1 MSEEILKALMQLFA
15 ILARQD
21 GVLIANHEEY
31 VFKFLSSQLSADRI
45 KEYLEIYNEFLKESR
60 PEPATG
66 EQKDK
71 NRTSMKDS
79 VRTLSIC
86 KKINKTLVQKQKV
99 IVLIRLLEFFKK
111 DSENSQNRIQ
121 IVDTVAEVFKIE
133 KQEFIDIKE
142 FVFQG
147 EEGTGLDQIL
157 IGSAAIQEKPE
168 CKHYIGIPNYLDR
181 CQLIYLK
188 NINIIVLKYHGNA
201 ELYLNGVVI
210 TPDTIHLFPQG
221 STLRLPQ
228 TSIYYSNI
236 ITQFN
241 DEKNAE
247 EFSFSAHIIEHKF
260 PNGTVALNELRIE
273 ERSGSLIGIMGA
285 SGSGKTTLLTLLS
298 GQDKP
303 SNGEILING
312 TSVTAD
318 NQDLNGVI
326 GYVPQDDLL
335 IEDLSVYQNLY
346 YNARLCFKDLPEV
359 EINEKINKTL
369 SSLGLLEIKDIKV
382 GNALNKKISGGQR
395 KRLNIALELLRQPHI
410 IFLDEPTSGLS
421 SRDSENVMDLLK
433 ELTIKGQLIFVV
445 IHQPSSDIFK
455 MFDKL
460 FILDK
465 GGFAAYYGNPVESV
479 THFKKATH
487 QINSDV
493 AECYT
498 CGSVNPEIIFNLL
511 ELKEIDEYGNY
522 TAKRRLEPRQFYQM
536 YREKFMSSSPVQQI
550 SEKIKSTL
558 NVPGKL
564 AQTIVFFLRDLHS
577 KMGNQQYMLINALE
591 VPVLVLFLSL
601 IIRYIDTSK
610 SKDYFYS
617 HNYNLPAYI
626 FMSIIAAMLVGL
638 TISAEEIYKDEKILK
653 REKFL
658 HLSRF
663 SYLLSKVAILFA
675 ISFIQSLLF
684 VVIGH
689 LILDIRI
696 AYLSFFIML
705 FSVFCFSNI
714 LGLILSSTFNSPVT
728 IYIIIPL
735 IIIPQLIL
743 GGAMFSYSKLNSWFG
758 GGYKVPAPANA
769 MVSRWAYEALVTD
782 MFIDHKFNGDK
793 FVYDKLESKFNYKL
807 VYFIPKIEEL
817 VLRRNEESAEDRQ
830 VTSALLQQ
838 ELGADHLTAKALGF
852 QHQLPDLQNASAVL
866 DYLKILSNFYTD
878 KYNDASRIKEQFVA
892 KRIKEMGGKKKY
904 EKEKLNY
911 YNSRLDEIV
920 TSSFEKEKIVESDGK
935 LMQIVDPI
943 YQDPDANHKL
953 ISIDTH
959 FLTASK
965 YLFGVP
971 ISTYSFNLLI
981 IWLMNFSLFAVLY
994 FDLFK
999 KLLNLPALIETLR
1012 LRIKTINNKA

>member
-21 GVLIANHEEY
+21 GVLIANHENY
-31 VFKFLSSQLSADRI
+31 VFRFLASQLSAERI
-45 KEYLEIYNEFLKESR
+45 KEYLDIYNEFLNETKA
-60 PEPATG
+60 EPAA
-66 EQKDK
+66 EKDKDK

-79 VRTLSIC
+79 VRTLAIC

-99 IVLIRLLEFFKK
+99 IVLIRLLEFFKE
-111 DSENSQNRIQ
+111 DTDNSINRIQ

-133 KQEFIDIKE
+133 KQEFQEIKE
-142 FVFQG
+142 FVFQQAKIDNP
-147 EEGTGLDQIL
+147 EQII
-157 IGSAAIQEKPE
+157 IGGANPTESPV
-168 CKHYIGIPNYLDR
+168 CKNYIAVPGYADK
-181 CQLIYLK
+181 CYLIYLK
-188 NINIIVLKYHGNA
+188 SINIIILKYQGNT
-201 ELYLNGVVI
+201 ELFLNGVVI

-228 TSIYYSNI
+228 TTIYYSNI

-241 DEKNAE
+241 DEKVE
-247 EFSFSAHIIEHKF
+247 DEFSFTAHIIKHTF
-260 PNGTVALNELRIE
+260 PNGTVALNELKIE
-273 ERSGSLIGIMGA
+273 EKSGTLIGIMGA

-303 SNGEILING
+303 SEGEIFINDLPIN
-312 TSVTAD
+312 AN

-346 YNARLCFKDLPEV
+346 YNGKLCFKNISEQEL
-359 EINEKINKTL
+359 NERIEKTL

-395 KRLNIALELLRQPHI
+395 KRLNIALELLRQPQI

-433 ELTIKGQLIFVV
+433 ELTIKGKLIFVV

-465 GGFAAYYGNPVESV
+465 GGYAAYYGNPIESV

-487 QINSDV
+487 QINADV
-493 AECYT
+493 AECGT
-498 CGSVNPEIIFNLL
+498 CGSVNPETIFNLL

-522 TAKRRLEPRQFYQM
+522 TSKRRLEPKQFYQL
-536 YREKFMSSSPVQQI
+536 YREKFMDALSIKRITQ
-550 SEKIKSTL
+550 KIKTSL
-558 NVPGKL
+558 NVPGKI
-564 AQTIVFFLRDLHS
+564 QQITTFFLRDLNA
-577 KMGNQQYMLINALE
+577 KLGNKQYILINAIE
-591 VPVLVLFLSL
+591 VPVLVLFLAL
-601 IIRYIDTSK
+601 IIRYVDTSK
-610 SKDYFYS
+610 STEYLYA
-617 HNYNLPAYI
+617 HNYNLPAYV

-658 HLSRF
+658 HLSRL

-675 ISFIQSLLF
+675 ISLIQSILF
-684 VVIGH
+684 VLIGH
-689 LILDIRI
+689 LLLEIRI
-696 AYLSFFIML
+696 AFFSFFLML

-743 GGAMFSYSKLNSWFG
+743 GGAMFSYPKLNSLFG
-758 GGYKVPAPANA
+758 GGYHVPPPANG

-782 MFIDHKFNGDK
+782 MYINHKYNGDK
-793 FVYDKLESKFNYKL
+793 FVYDKLESRFNYKL
-807 VYFIPKIEEL
+807 VYFLPKIEEL
-817 VLRRNEESAEDRQ
+817 VLRREEESGEKKAQTEKLILTEITNDFNE
-830 VTSALLQQ
+830 AK
-838 ELGADHLTAKALGF
+838 ELGFKVSQPNVSNKSEAL
-852 QHQLPDLQNASAVL
+852 S
-866 DYLKILSNFYTD
+866 YLKTITSFYSE
-878 KYNDASRIKEQFVA
+878 KYNDASRIKEQFLA
-892 KRIKEMGGKKKY
+892 KRIKAYGGKKTY
-904 EKEKLNY
+904 EKEKQLY
-911 YNSRLDEIV
+911 YNTRLDEIA
-920 TSSFEKEKIVESDGK
+920 TSSYDKEKIVEYNGK
-935 LMQIVDPI
+935 LVQMVDPV
-943 YQDPDANHKL
+943 YRDPKDSNHFFGYN
-953 ISIDTH
+953 TH
-959 FLTASK
+959 FLSAEK
-965 YLFGVP
+965 YLFGIKV
-971 ISTYSFNLLI
+971 STYLFNLLV
-981 IWLMNFSLFAVLY
+981 IWWMNIGLFILLY
-994 FDLFK
+994 YDVFK
-999 KLLNLPALIETLR
+999 NLLNGKLFDT
-1012 LRIKTINNKA
+1012 IKAKIKSTNN